1 MTESMAEVLAGKR
14 LVLVTGKGGV
24 GKSTCAAA
32 LAVAAARSGK
42 RVLLVELGARPVAGD
57 LLEGVPP
64 DHDPAIIAAARF
76 PSLWACRL
84 DERRALQEYL
94 IETLKLK
101 GLVKLA
107 TENRVLARL
116 WQAAPSVDEMSI
128 LNALWRF
135 ESERDAAGRPRFDLI
150 VVDMPSTGHALS
162 MLGVPRG
169 ALAMIRGSTLATRA
183 REIDAM
189 LHDTSRTAICIVTLP
204 EELPVNEAVQLA
216 DRLQRDLELSSTH
229 VLINGVAP
237 DVFDAGERATIE
249 RLAQED
255 SAARR
260 LFVAARRR
268 VSMVSQQ
275 ARRIRELKE
284 RLEARFHHIAW
295 TRARGVGLVDSIA
308 DALSRA

>member
-1 MTESMAEVLAGKR
+1 MASTLAGKR

-32 LAVAAARSGK
+32 LAVAAGREGK

-57 LLEGVPP
+57 LLDGVPP
-64 DHDPAIIAAARF
+64 EHDPAIIAAARF

-94 IETLKLK
+94 LETLRLK
-101 GLVKLA
+101 SLVKLA

-116 WQAAPSVDEMSI
+116 WQAAPSVDEMSV

-135 ESERDAAGRPRFDLI
+135 EGDRDSTGRPRFDLI
-150 VVDMPSTGHALS
+150 VVDMPSSGHAMS

-169 ALAMIRGSTLATRA
+169 ALAMIRGSTLANRA
-183 REIDAM
+183 HDIDAL

-216 DRLQRDLELSSTH
+216 DRLQRELALSSTH
-229 VLINGVAP
+229 VLINGVAA
-237 DVFDAGERATIE
+237 DVFDAGERAIIG
-249 RLAQED
+249 RLAAED
-255 SAARR
+255 STARR
-260 LFVAARRR
+260 LFQAASRR
-268 VSMVSQQ
+268 VSMVALQSK
-275 ARRIRELKE
+275 RIGELKE
-284 RLEARFHHIAW
+284 RLQARFHHIAW
-295 TRARGVGLVDSIA
+295 TRARGAGLVDSIA